1 MTRNVCR
8 LILSWPKFVVCGR
21 KLETS
26 NEHIRTLLTLL
37 FLIAPYISIQQVVS
51 TPNFPHYLLCFLCKT
66 LICMASSQMNKFL
79 AEYFCGNIQ
88 CQITVQQIKNSDS
101 ICLKASFTNTSKTY
115 NIFSLFIQLGIAF

>member
-1 MTRNVCR
+1 MTRNACR

-51 TPNFPHYLLCFLCKT
+51 TPNFPHYLLLFFVQNVDLYG
-66 LICMASSQMNKFL
+66 F
-79 AEYFCGNIQ
+79 
-88 CQITVQQIKNSDS
+88 ITNEQVSR
-101 ICLKASFTNTSKTY
+101 
-115 NIFSLFIQLGIAF
+115 